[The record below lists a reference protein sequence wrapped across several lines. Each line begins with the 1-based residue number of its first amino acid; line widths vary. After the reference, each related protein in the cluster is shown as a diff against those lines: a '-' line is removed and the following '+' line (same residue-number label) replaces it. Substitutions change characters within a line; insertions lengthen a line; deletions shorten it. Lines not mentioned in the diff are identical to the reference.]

1 MIINKLD
8 TQHQILR
15 LQTGKGREFQ
25 VLRQIIYNEENFQ
38 DWLRT
43 ISARAIYDSV
53 WHRFAHSRTWRQPP
67 NMGDLGSSSF
77 HHSCFV
83 FCIACLSRSHS
94 SDLVQ
99 GFTSK
104 HHLQKTAYDSN
115 AFCRMLGHHAFRNY
129 PYWDMGYKHTYR
141 TITLYNWH
149 RFYSSHAGSWSKK
162 NTCH

>member
-1 MIINKLD
+1 MNMIINKLD

-67 NMGDLGSSSF
+67 NLGDLGSCSF
-77 HHSCFV
+77 YHNCFV
-83 FCIACLSRSHS
+83 FCFDCLSRSHS

-104 HHLQKTAYDSN
+104 HHLKKTAHDKH
-115 AFCRMLGHHAFRNY
+115 AFCRMLGYHVFRNCPFGY
-129 PYWDMGYKHTYR
+129 MGCKHAYR
-141 TITLYNWH
+141 TITLLKF
-149 RFYSSHAGSWSKK
+149 RI
-162 NTCH
+162 